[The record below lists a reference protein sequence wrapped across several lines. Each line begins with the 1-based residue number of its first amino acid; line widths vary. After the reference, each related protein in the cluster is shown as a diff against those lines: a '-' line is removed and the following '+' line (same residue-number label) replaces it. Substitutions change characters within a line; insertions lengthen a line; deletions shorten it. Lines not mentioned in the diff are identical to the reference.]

1 MFKMQEHESIDD
13 MFTWFNTIVNKLN
26 ALGERHTTNQRIK
39 KILRSLPKIWRPKVI
54 SIIEAKDLKILAMDE
69 LIGSLKV
76 YEQELMDEL

>member
-1 MFKMQEHESIDD
+1 MSNK
-13 MFTWFNTIVNKLN
+13 FTTIVNEWN
-26 ALGERHTTNQRIK
+26 ALGEKYPTHERIK

-76 YEQELMDEL
+76 YEQEMMDEL